1 MREIKFRA
9 KSDNEWVYGM
19 LLKINEYDIE
29 HDEEYKYAIQTDEE
43 ELGEYFRYFVTEQ
56 DTIGQ
61 YTGLKDKN
69 GVEIYEGDI
78 VQNIFFEG
86 SVSEKYVVE
95 YNIDRVGFFPFA
107 CGDGCGCCE
116 SEVLS
121 AKYTK
126 VLGNVYDNAD
136 LLEEKINE

>member
-19 LLKINEYDIE
+19 LLKTNDNDTEHGENWEYT
-29 HDEEYKYAIQTDEE
+29 IQTDEKE
-43 ELGEYFRYFVTEQ
+43 MGEYTRYFVTEP

-78 VQNIFFEG
+78 VKHDAYWQGDCRYPEGYGQVLWDDEDTGFYLTTPSFVSLFDLTRNLNAEVIGNI
-86 SVSEKYVVE
+86 
-95 YNIDRVGFFPFA
+95 
-107 CGDGCGCCE
+107 
-116 SEVLS
+116 
-121 AKYTK
+121 
-126 VLGNVYDNAD
+126 YDNAD
-136 LLEEKINE
+136 LMEE